1 MPAHRTTLPR
11 HPHPPP
17 YPHLGRRL
25 RAARRATPGLSV
37 ALLAAALGV
46 TPATIYGYEAGQHR
60 PRRATLQRLAA
71 VLGLDREDL
80 LTLAGY
86 PARRGAGDDPP
97 RRDDHAAVT
106 SA

>member
-1 MPAHRTTLPR
+1 MVAHPTAPPHQPTSPR
-11 HPHPPP
+11 FRP
-17 YPHLGRRL
+17 LGRRL
-25 RAARRATPGLSV
+25 HDARRRTPGLSV
-37 ALLAAALGV
+37 ALLAAAIGV

-60 PRRATLQRLAA
+60 PRRATLARLAA
-71 VLGLDREDL
+71 VLGIDREDL

-97 RRDDHAAVT
+97 RRDYHAAVT